1 MRSHFYPLTP
11 LREQKAPSVTKGTM
25 RSHFLMSSA
34 AMACALSAAT
44 TMMPGVCSG
53 QMTAADYATDPTY
66 SGGWFAGRNV
76 PGNEQLG
83 ADRNVVDTYEPLF
96 QQRSC

>member
-1 MRSHFYPLTP
+1 MRSHFIPSTP
-11 LREQKAPSVTKGTM
+11 NSEQKAPSATKGAI
-25 RSHFLMSSA
+25 RSHFLMSGA

-66 SGGWFAGRNV
+66 SGGWLAGQNGGYGFGAWSCNGTNPKPPRQY
-76 PGNEQLG
+76 PGM
-83 ADRNVVDTYEPLF
+83 
-96 QQRSC
+96 